1 MAIEEGH
8 FTYNHT
14 FAQLPSVHTKSCKHV
29 AQVRT
34 DDQNGI
40 VTKMVLSIG
49 DFIKIP
55 SHSLS
60 KSSTNGRARAIGQER
75 IGQERLANTS
85 WWPSRYHNTLQRS
98 NRKGLP

>member
-29 AQVRT
+29 AQVHT

-60 KSSTNGRARAIGQER
+60 KSSTNGSSIVLITLLGSHGIIPTR
-75 IGQERLANTS
+75 II
-85 WWPSRYHNTLQRS
+85 
-98 NRKGLP
+98 